1 MTFSVVVSAELPKP
15 LSFDFSFHAYDVS
28 CHHCRSLDI
37 IHLLIQQGICPKF
50 ITNPAH
56 EGMIMMHCTG
66 GCHEAMPFAIF
77 MMIIKIPFFFQRIRG
92 NLSQNYANQKNLNCF
107 GLVIEILF
115 F

>member
-15 LSFDFSFHAYDVS
+15 LSFDFSFHAFDVS

-56 EGMIMMHCTG
+56 EGMFSFISWIMMHCTG
-66 GCHEAMPFAIF
+66 DSHEAM
-77 MMIIKIPFFFQRIRG
+77 
-92 NLSQNYANQKNLNCF
+92 
-107 GLVIEILF
+107 
-115 F
+115 